1 MTVIIKK
8 NIDKKEFEKILT
20 AFKKNKKSKGV
31 DTLKYCGSIKLSKD
45 SLIIQKE
52 IREEWE

>member
-8 NIDKKEFEKILT
+8 NIDKKEFEKILIS
-20 AFKKNKKSKGV
+20 FKDNKRRKGV
-31 DTLKYCGSIKLSKD
+31 NTSKHCGSIKLNKD

-52 IREEWE
+52 MRDEWK

>member
-8 NIDKKEFEKILT
+8 DIGKKEFEKILI
-20 AFKKNKKSKGV
+20 AFKKNKKTNGV
-31 DTLKYCGSIKLSKD
+31 DTSKHCGSIKLNKD

-52 IREEWE
+52 MRDEWE

>member
-20 AFKKNKKSKGV
+20 AFKENKKSKGV
-31 DTLKYCGSIKLSKD
+31 DTSKHCGSIKLTKD

-52 IREEWE
+52 LRDEWL

>member
-8 NIDKKEFEKILT
+8 DIDKKEFEKILI
-20 AFKKNKKSKGV
+20 AFKKNKRSRGV
-31 DTLKYCGSIKLSKD
+31 DTSKHCGSIKLNKD

-52 IREEWE
+52 MRDEWE

>member
-8 NIDKKEFEKILT
+8 NIDKKEFKKILS
-20 AFKKNKKSKGV
+20 AFNENKKSKGV
-31 DTLKYCGSIKLSKD
+31 DTIKHCGVVKLNKD

-52 IREEWE
+52 MRNEWE

>member
-8 NIDKKEFEKILT
+8 NIDKKEFRKILISLE
-20 AFKKNKKSKGV
+20 KNKQSKGV
-31 DTLKYCGSIKLSKD
+31 DTSKHCGSIKLKKD

-52 IREEWE
+52 MRDEWE

>member
-8 NIDKKEFEKILT
+8 NIDKKEFEEILT
-20 AFKKNKKSKGV
+20 AFKENKKSKGV
-31 DTLKYCGSIKLSKD
+31 DTSKHCGSIKLTKD

-52 IREEWE
+52 LRNEWE

>member
-8 NIDKKEFEKILT
+8 DTDKEEFEKILI

-31 DTLKYCGSIKLSKD
+31 DTSKHCGSIKLN
-45 SLIIQKE
+45 
-52 IREEWE
+52 

>member
-20 AFKKNKKSKGV
+20 AFKNNKKVKGV
-31 DTLKYCGSIKLSKD
+31 DTSKHCGSIKLAKD
-45 SLIIQKE
+45 PLTIQKE
-52 IREEWE
+52 MRNEWE

>member
-8 NIDKKEFEKILT
+8 NIDKKKIEKILT